1 MNCGQSSSGKGK
13 RPVINENEELIVSSD
28 EENTIPNNN
37 KKIKLSKTPK
47 NTKPFSEIWEYY
59 EKGAQKNNG
68 HYEAICF
75 YCKTKWS
82 RGKPQKMEV
91 HLANECIQCPEEIS
105 IYWRENI
112 ANRQTTYS
120 RNNQKLLSSQPPY
133 STQTQITDH
142 YKSDQSLPKFVVDRL
157 DKKILK
163 AWVMAGIPF
172 NVIENPFVLDLFKD
186 LNPGYSPPS
195 RTTLSDRLITEEYTR
210 VNLAIERDLEQSDN
224 LTLALDGWTTP
235 KMKSIYNYI
244 VTTDTRM
251 EYLIGLYDYS
261 SDSHTSEFL
270 TEEISSIIEK
280 LGSDKFAAIVTDN
293 ASNCRVARQNIH
305 QTYPHIWNIRCA
317 AHAINLIASD
327 LVKLEPIKKFINECG
342 KINRYFS
349 TSHASNALLRQGFTT
364 MKIKGGGLQT
374 WVKTRW
380 GSLFMTMDALLRA
393 RPVFDWIL
401 REHANSITNNE
412 VAALMEDE
420 SFFSICRSVRS
431 IWKPIK
437 ECINL
442 LEANEATLSDCF
454 IHLIKLANAIHR
466 LPITN
471 VFKSFS
477 INIFNYRFEEFLHP
491 LYILAYY
498 LHPYYRGKGLKDE
511 AFHKAAL
518 AAIEMWQSLG
528 HTRKESEELIA
539 QLRRFELKLAPFDL
553 PYISGLESP
562 NVWWKLIKIQPR
574 HLPELAC
581 QIFSINPTQANCER
595 NFSTLN
601 WILGDRRTN
610 LTLKKL
616 EAIAKIRSY
625 YMNNIQKELS
635 YMSKDLTESELRE
648 STNIASVNSIISLE
662 EDDDTVNIDG
672 DNNLNHTSPSENF
685 SNTELAISNIVDLTA
700 VDDTNGEM
708 SSDITPVQEQPLDP
722 ADLDYDPNDVLNG
735 FIGCERDTERNLTD
749 SGKS

>member
-91 HLANECIQCPEEIS
+91 HLANECIQYPEEIS
-105 IYWRENI
+105 RYWRENI

-224 LTLALDGWTTP
+224 LTLA
-235 KMKSIYNYI
+235 
-244 VTTDTRM
+244 
-251 EYLIGLYDYS
+251 
-261 SDSHTSEFL
+261 
-270 TEEISSIIEK
+270 
-280 LGSDKFAAIVTDN
+280 
-293 ASNCRVARQNIH
+293 
-305 QTYPHIWNIRCA
+305 
-317 AHAINLIASD
+317 HAINLIASD

-380 GSLFMTMDALLRA
+380 GSLFMTTDALLRA

-477 INIFNYRFEEFLHP
+477 INIFNYRFEEFLHL

-562 NVWWKLIKIQPR
+562 N
-574 HLPELAC
+574 
-581 QIFSINPTQANCER
+581 
-595 NFSTLN
+595 
-601 WILGDRRTN
+601 
-610 LTLKKL
+610 
-616 EAIAKIRSY
+616 
-625 YMNNIQKELS
+625 ELS

-672 DNNLNHTSPSENF
+672 DNNLNQTSPSENF